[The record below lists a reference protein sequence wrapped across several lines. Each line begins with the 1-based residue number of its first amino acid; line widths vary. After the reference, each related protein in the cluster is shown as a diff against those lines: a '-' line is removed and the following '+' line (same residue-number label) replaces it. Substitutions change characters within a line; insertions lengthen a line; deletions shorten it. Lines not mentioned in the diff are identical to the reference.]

1 MKSCPIMCFYCEQLK
16 KAAYEDQLV
25 GDQEV
30 INKVLSVFFNTN
42 LDTMVN
48 LPPYPMKVRMYNVVF
63 GFYQGYFKY
72 SGKNIGEFH
81 SALVDG
87 KLHEHLMKFYKG
99 KSSGYLT
106 AVMENGLN
114 FNEITNGKIVK

>member
-1 MKSCPIMCFYCEQLK
+1 MCFYCEQLK
-16 KAAYEDQLV
+16 TAAYDDELV
-25 GDQEV
+25 GNPEV
-30 INKVLSVFFNTN
+30 VKKVLAIFFNTD
-42 LDTMVN
+42 LDVMVK
-48 LPPYPMKVRMYNVVF
+48 LPPYPMKVRMYNVIF

-72 SGKNIGEFH
+72 SGKKIGEFH

-87 KLHEHLMKFYKG
+87 KLHEHLMKFYRG

-114 FNEITNGKIVK
+114 FNQITDGKIVQ